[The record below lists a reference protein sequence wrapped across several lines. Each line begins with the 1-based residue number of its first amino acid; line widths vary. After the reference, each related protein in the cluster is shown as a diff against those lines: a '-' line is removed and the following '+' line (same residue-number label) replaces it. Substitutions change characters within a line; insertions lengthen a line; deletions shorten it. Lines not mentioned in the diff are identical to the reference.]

1 MNDLRTTNKQA
12 NGTVLAV
19 YDLCK
24 KYKILFM
31 ADEVRQ
37 GAGKTGKFF
46 CYENLGADVKPDLI
60 AMGKSMAV
68 LTINTHQTT
77 KTDTDHTK

>member
-1 MNDLRTTNKQA
+1 MT
-12 NGTVLAV
+12 GIAV

-24 KYKILFM
+24 KYNILFI

-46 CYENLGADVKPDLI
+46 CHQHLGLDVKPDMMCL
-60 AMGKSMAV
+60 GKSMAV
-68 LTINTHQTT
+68 RNKSNMNEL
-77 KTDTDHTK
+77 